1 MTKRKMD
8 PDSKGEAGELPTA
21 FTMKSGKTPMFKYM
35 GSSPMKDDDPELAE
49 LIKSRIVRT
58 EKEYDADGNV
68 TKRIHFDKNN
78 KIISTATTKHYQGD
92 K

>member
-1 MTKRKMD
+1 
-8 PDSKGEAGELPTA
+8 
-21 FTMKSGKTPMFKYM
+21 
-35 GSSPMKDDDPELAE
+35 MKDNDPELAE